1 MDSNLIMKSIGMVAS
16 LTLPLF
22 NIPLIY
28 KIKKTKSSKDLSLI
42 WAIGVWFCIVLM
54 LPAALISKDLIFKV
68 FSSVN
73 FIFFS
78 MVLIY
83 IIKYRK

>member
-1 MDSNLIMKSIGMVAS
+1 MKSIGMVAS

-42 WAIGVWFCIVLM
+42 WAIGVWFCIVLYK
-54 LPAALISKDLIFKV
+54 I
-68 FSSVN
+68 
-73 FIFFS
+73 
-78 MVLIY
+78 
-83 IIKYRK
+83 